1 MDARASSRSASRQFP
16 LRKPW
21 HHSFRITCL
30 IPALLIVHLAG
41 LLLFFNGFLLSRTSL
56 NLYSTVDDPIV
67 TFDATSAVVGRSQ
80 TRPFDRAL
88 IMVIDA
94 LRLDFVQ
101 AQAYSRRAG
110 GMVEIMPGLEQL
122 VQELVRIRV

>member
-1 MDARASSRSASRQFP
+1 
-16 LRKPW
+16 
-21 HHSFRITCL
+21 
-30 IPALLIVHLAG
+30 
-41 LLLFFNGFLLSRTSL
+41 
-56 NLYSTVDDPIV
+56 
-67 TFDATSAVVGRSQ
+67 
-80 TRPFDRAL
+80 
-88 IMVIDA
+88 MVIDA